1 MADFISVQQP
11 NILMV
16 NKNVHVEN
24 EWLSTNRYL
33 IEFY

>member
-24 EWLSTNRYL
+24 ELSTNRYL